1 MPWMSQE
8 VYNEGQEIRVEVT
21 LTTNHGGHME
31 LYVCGLGDASTQE
44 CLDSNP
50 VKFVRDE
57 LYGGPVD
64 PNYPERAYFAYGQ
77 SDFAFTY
84 KLPMGVTGD
93 KVLMQWRYVTA
104 NSCVPPGYR
113 DSGIQ
118 SILSDLGWLL
128 SMNMNDC
135 AYPYDATGARCDTC
149 PEQFWNCAEVT
160 ILEGSPQM
168 PQTLS
173 PTVPVPVPVSAP
185 VSQPAPTTPSTPTSL
200 QTATTTRYWDCSGGA
215 CGCAYL
221 PNDDPAS
228 PAHCYGN
235 AMFDAPTNN
244 PYGAKFYG
252 TAAVSEALFQGGGSY
267 WLGEGC
273 GKCWKVT
280 GTSNT
285 PGYEGVETTLVLKGT
300 NVCPPENVQCSN
312 GKVHFDIAAPGFDVL
327 AFSLANSC
335 AEREPG
341 ELVGFQSCSGWMIDS
356 QQPDQNCDCDQF
368 NDPVLR
374 DGCHNFFSLKWDN
387 PAVSYEEVQCPFE
400 LDRLNCWEEN
410 GNDYPFGIPEFCAT
424 NINEDGTSSPIATVT
439 SSPTSSPISGIPC
452 GNGVVGNGRCAD
464 SSLCCSQWGYCGSTS
479 AYCGS
484 SPTTAPVPTTLPP
497 PSPTVVYPPSTVQHD
512 KSRLIAYLG
521 NWQSCPTTE
530 EVYNYTHIVI
540 AFAVSYTWAPSKN
553 ICSETCEISEPLICN
568 NSPNPSLVSEWK
580 LAGKKIILSFGGAG
594 MGGSWAGDVNDCW
607 EYCYGRET
615 QVVDR
620 LVQIVNNMGLDGIDI
635 DFEYHVTPQAVTFL
649 NQVTAGLRDKLPTE
663 SEITHA
669 PMDSDIVPGK
679 PYYDSVLL
687 STGHLLDFLMP
698 QYYNGITRPVMD
710 SIYSSGYGASSALS
724 HYRTIV
730 DGIYEGDPKRIV
742 FGFCIS
748 DCRGTGATANGSQAS
763 AVMTDL
769 ATEYPCNGGAFFW
782 VAEHDVGG
790 AWSSEVSSTIQTL
803 DMIGCMSSPVASTPN
818 PTSSPNESTGVPTK
832 SPVVSPTVSP
842 TKSPTVIPTKS
853 PAVPVTKTP
862 TAAPTKSPVVND
874 TKSPTLSPVKRPTV
888 GSSFCCSWD
897 GKYCG
902 ADEWCSTFED
912 YCSSCGGYWIEDGP
926 KSCVA
931 KWGDCTNN
939 TNECCVGTCKGNRWY
954 KQCK

>member
-1 MPWMSQE
+1 
-8 VYNEGQEIRVEVT
+8 
-21 LTTNHGGHME
+21 
-31 LYVCGLGDASTQE
+31 
-44 CLDSNP
+44 
-50 VKFVRDE
+50 
-57 LYGGPVD
+57 
-64 PNYPERAYFAYGQ
+64 
-77 SDFAFTY
+77 
-84 KLPMGVTGD
+84 
-93 KVLMQWRYVTA
+93 
-104 NSCVPPGYR
+104 
-113 DSGIQ
+113 
-118 SILSDLGWLL
+118 
-128 SMNMNDC
+128 
-135 AYPYDATGARCDTC
+135 
-149 PEQFWNCAEVT
+149 
-160 ILEGSPQM
+160 
-168 PQTLS
+168 
-173 PTVPVPVPVSAP
+173 
-185 VSQPAPTTPSTPTSL
+185 
-200 QTATTTRYWDCSGGA
+200 
-215 CGCAYL
+215 
-221 PNDDPAS
+221 
-228 PAHCYGN
+228 
-235 AMFDAPTNN
+235 
-244 PYGAKFYG
+244 
-252 TAAVSEALFQGGGSY
+252 
-267 WLGEGC
+267 
-273 GKCWKVT
+273 
-280 GTSNT
+280 
-285 PGYEGVETTLVLKGT
+285 
-300 NVCPPENVQCSN
+300 
-312 GKVHFDIAAPGFDVL
+312 
-327 AFSLANSC
+327 
-335 AEREPG
+335 
-341 ELVGFQSCSGWMIDS
+341 
-356 QQPDQNCDCDQF
+356 
-368 NDPVLR
+368 
-374 DGCHNFFSLKWDN
+374 
-387 PAVSYEEVQCPFE
+387 
-400 LDRLNCWEEN
+400 
-410 GNDYPFGIPEFCAT
+410 
-424 NINEDGTSSPIATVT
+424 
-439 SSPTSSPISGIPC
+439 
-452 GNGVVGNGRCAD
+452 
-464 SSLCCSQWGYCGSTS
+464 
-479 AYCGS
+479 
-484 SPTTAPVPTTLPP
+484 
-497 PSPTVVYPPSTVQHD
+497 
-512 KSRLIAYLG
+512 
-521 NWQSCPTTE
+521 
-530 EVYNYTHIVI
+530 
-540 AFAVSYTWAPSKN
+540 
-553 ICSETCEISEPLICN
+553 
-568 NSPNPSLVSEWK
+568 
-580 LAGKKIILSFGGAG
+580 

-730 DGIYEGDPKRIV
+730 DGIYEGDSKRIV

-748 DCRGTGATANGSQAS
+748 DCSGTGSNANGSQAS